1 MTRLYYLMI
10 IFLIISYVLIIP
22 PFSFIITKYYKQEEL
37 TNNFYQ
43 NIFGI
48 GQLKLI
54 SKTNSWLFILKKTFY
69 YLLIFL
75 IMITII
81 RFQGNN
87 WQETKQ
93 NIWIIISI
101 LFSLYIIPYIILLL
115 ILFKK
120 IKNRPVDNQE
130 AIKSLKIFIE
140 NWEKEDQKIQKEI
153 LAKDNFKK
161 NFYRKEKILNLYL
174 KWIKLI
180 IYLDK
185 RKDPMNYSNSD
196 WNKYLYLFS
205 SYLIANYWI
214 FKKQLKTND
223 QITTEKIKLII
234 NYFLNN
240 SL

>member
-1 MTRLYYLMI
+1 
-10 IFLIISYVLIIP
+10 
-22 PFSFIITKYYKQEEL
+22 
-37 TNNFYQ
+37 
-43 NIFGI
+43 
-48 GQLKLI
+48 
-54 SKTNSWLFILKKTFY
+54 
-69 YLLIFL
+69 
-75 IMITII
+75 MITII